1 MCYNQKEEFY
11 RIREKNTDY
20 CGKVLYYE
28 KIASLKCPSCG
39 AVLSDE
45 NSDVMFCKFCGSK
58 LIIDNDNEHIYK
70 NINVADVKRA
80 ETEQL
85 VKLKELEMREK
96 ENEHKKELLKIKI
109 KSSLALASI
118 GIIMMILE
126 SAFGSASGSSDSAW
140 YTIEMI
146 GMFLLM
152 GSAFIWLFSMKDNTK
167 NEEEEVEEE
176 EVEDDDDF

>member
-1 MCYNQKEEFY
+1 MK
-11 RIREKNTDY
+11 
-20 CGKVLYYE
+20 

-85 VKLKELEMREK
+85 VKLKELKMRVNSIK
-96 ENEHKKELLKIKI
+96 LENELDLSRFNGFVDHRLKE
-109 KSSLALASI
+109 
-118 GIIMMILE
+118 G
-126 SAFGSASGSSDSAW
+126 
-140 YTIEMI
+140 
-146 GMFLLM
+146 
-152 GSAFIWLFSMKDNTK
+152 N
-167 NEEEEVEEE
+167 
-176 EVEDDDDF
+176 